1 MLIADDAAPLH
12 LDGDAQVN
20 LWDHRFRQ
28 LCAGMLLLSVMATS
42 PRKGLCKVAEVAA
55 VVVAEAVSIGLVNE
69 AKGAAV
75 VGT

>member
-20 LWDHRFRQ
+20 CSWDHRFRQ
-28 LCAGMLLLSVMATS
+28 LCAGMLSLSVMATS

-55 VVVAEAVSIGLVNE
+55 VRVVLVPLE
-69 AKGAAV
+69 V
-75 VGT
+75 LVD